1 MLVGNKIDLA
11 EKRQQTRL
19 IPHHFSLRT
28 VSFEEG
34 KQLAAELDVLFTEA
48 SAKTGE
54 NVKQLFHKVGKAL
67 PISSAHIAKRTL
79 SDEGKILH

>member
-1 MLVGNKIDLA
+1 
-11 EKRQQTRL
+11 
-19 IPHHFSLRT
+19 
-28 VSFEEG
+28 
-34 KQLAAELDVLFTEA
+34 VLFTEA